1 MATPLNQSVADSA
14 LLTRS
19 LPLGLLRAFVQT
31 DAADDGLTPALLA
44 ELKVLARVPGLLV
57 ACNYGGTLCDAEGI
71 STETLPLGSAAIAL
85 RALAALPN
93 THAAVISGRSL
104 RDLAAVSRL
113 PAEVHLV
120 GSHGAEFDMGF
131 AHAQT
136 LATEA
141 LLQKVGAELNEAVG
155 FMKGIWMERK
165 PVAVSVHTRPAAP
178 DVVSAVTK
186 AAREI
191 AARHGLAFIV
201 DGSVLDLSILE
212 PAKADALENLRS
224 RLGASAAMFAGDAAS
239 DELAMATLRGPDM
252 GLRVGAGKSVAAHR
266 LRDPESF
273 ARVLAIL
280 FELRRAWLFGE
291 DAVGLERH
299 SMIGNGSVT
308 ALVTPDAKICWMSH
322 PLPDSGSLF
331 AHILGGDAAGHFT
344 EAPVKAS
351 QVLGQRY
358 VDSTMIVETRW
369 ADVTVTDYLEPA
381 PDGITSL
388 VRVLSGHGAATI
400 TFAPRP
406 DYATAPFSMEAR
418 GDEVHVMGTSEPII
432 LLAPGVTFNITS
444 DGRHATATAAV
455 NLANG
460 PVVLNLRCGD
470 TEPQPADPA
479 GETGRRAG
487 VALHARQWVQ
497 NLALPAVKPS
507 LVRRSALVLRAL
519 VHQPTG
525 AVLAAPT
532 TSLPEGIGGTRNWD
546 YRYCWLRDG
555 SMTVN
560 ALVDL
565 GSTSEAAGF
574 LAWLG
579 RILANAPGPEWLH
592 PLYSV
597 TGAPLSTEA
606 VIDSLP
612 GYAGSRPVR
621 IGNAADHQVQLD
633 VFGPIAELVNSLS
646 EREDALADPHW
657 ELLVQMAA
665 AVLARWHEPDHGI
678 WEARRAPRHHVYTKV
693 MCWVTLDRALRTAER
708 HGRAPKPEWAPAA
721 AAIKA
726 EVLQEGWDAAAQSYT
741 VAYDSPDLDAAVLHI
756 GLSGLLDVT
765 DQRFLD
771 TVTAVERELR
781 VGPTVFRY
789 RYDDGLPGLE
799 GGFHICTT
807 WLIEAYVAVG
817 RIEEAWDLFDQ
828 LVNLFGPTGLLPEE
842 YDPGTETHLGNHPQ
856 AYSHLGFIRCA
867 RILDAHQDQHGT
879 RKRHDEPRR
888 S

>member
-1 MATPLNQSVADSA
+1 M
-14 LLTRS
+14 
-19 LPLGLLRAFVQT
+19 LGV
-31 DAADDGLTPALLA
+31 
-44 ELKVLARVPGLLV
+44 
-57 ACNYGGTLCDAEGI
+57 
-71 STETLPLGSAAIAL
+71 SAAL
-85 RALAALPN
+85 Y
-93 THAAVISGRSL
+93 
-104 RDLAAVSRL
+104 
-113 PAEVHLV
+113 
-120 GSHGAEFDMGF
+120 
-131 AHAQT
+131 
-136 LATEA
+136 
-141 LLQKVGAELNEAVG
+141 
-155 FMKGIWMERK
+155 
-165 PVAVSVHTRPAAP
+165 
-178 DVVSAVTK
+178 
-186 AAREI
+186 
-191 AARHGLAFIV
+191 
-201 DGSVLDLSILE
+201 
-212 PAKADALENLRS
+212 
-224 RLGASAAMFAGDAAS
+224 AGDASS

-252 GLRVGAGKSVAAHR
+252 ALRVGEGPSVASHR

-299 SMIGNGSVT
+299 SMIGNGSST
-308 ALVTPDAKICWMSH
+308 ALITPDAKICWMSH

-331 AHILGGDAAGHFT
+331 AHLLGGDAAGHFSV
-344 EAPVKAS
+344 EPVKSS

-381 PDGITSL
+381 PEGITSL
-388 VRVLSGHGAATI
+388 VRVLSGTGTARI
-400 TFAPRP
+400 VFAPRP
-406 DYATAPFSMEAR
+406 DYANAPFSMEAR
-418 GDEVHVMGTSEPII
+418 GTELHVVGTADPII
-432 LLAPGVTFNITS
+432 LRAPGVAFSITS
-444 DGRHATATAAV
+444 DGRHGTATADV
-455 NLANG
+455 D
-460 PVVLNLRCGD
+460 LRGRARG
-470 TEPQPADPA
+470 PQPALRRHGTAARGAATTRPA
-479 GETGRRAG
+479 RRAA
-487 VALHARQWVQ
+487 VAHHSRRWVHELQ
-497 NLALPAVKPS
+497 LPGVKPS

-519 VHQPTG
+519 VHEPTG

-565 GSTSEAAGF
+565 GSTAEAEGF

-579 RILANAPGPEWLH
+579 RILAHAPGPEWLH

-606 VIDSLP
+606 IIESLP

-633 VFGPIAELVNSLS
+633 VFGPIAELI
-646 EREDALADPHW
+646 DALSARQGVLSDGHW

-665 AVLARWHEPDHGI
+665 AVLARWHEADHGI

-693 MCWVTLDRALRTAER
+693 MCWVALDRALRTAAR
-708 HGRAPKPEWAPAA
+708 HGREPLPAWEPTA
-721 AAIKA
+721 ARHPARKSCTRA
-726 EVLQEGWDAAAQSYT
+726 GTRLRRSYT

-756 GLSGLLDVT
+756 GLSGLLDVN

-807 WLIEAYVAVG
+807 WLIEAYIAVG

-867 RILDAHQDQHGT
+867 RLLDAHQ
-879 RKRHDEPRR
+879 KN
-888 S
+888 